1 MMEQEKRQDMFSHT
15 TNKRVKYTEHRKQTT
30 ILRPSFPATLTGRT
44 RKSPDMNVPV
54 IPRVVRI
61 SVTDADATDS
71 SSDEDE
77 EPFRQRHR
85 IKRFINEVKIESF
98 RDNSNGNVN
107 VNATSSNGNVNGFW
121 RRSTSAAA
129 VDDNSSNN
137 NNKRKKN
144 GKQPAL
150 SKVSN
155 VKKFRGV
162 RQRPWGK
169 WAAEI
174 RDPQRRVRLWL
185 GTYDTAEEAAMVYD
199 HAAIQL
205 RGPDAL
211 TNFTTPPARNVTPP
225 PPQPPPLPESAAC
238 CSGYNSGEESH
249 NNQRSPKSVLRSV
262 STSNSN
268 EEVDADAESCLP
280 SPQREEVAKE
290 SRDFSDAIS
299 VSENFSDYSLIPDDL
314 HFEFEN
320 PVPDFS
326 NLFEENTNIFGES
339 FGCDNNKFFVD
350 SSHDMGFGSSMWA
363 AAATTDDFFQDFGDI
378 FGSDPLV
385 AL

>member
-1 MMEQEKRQDMFSHT
+1 MQDMLT
-15 TNKRVKYTEHRKQTT
+15 DKRMKYTEHRKLTT
-30 ILRPSFPATLTGRT
+30 MVRPSPLPTSLAGRT
-44 RKSPDMNVPV
+44 RKSPDVNA
-54 IPRVVRI
+54 IRPRVVRI

-77 EPFRQRHR
+77 EPFKQRHR
-85 IKRFINEVKIESF
+85 VKRFINEVKIEPF
-98 RDNSNGNVN
+98 RDNGNGNVD
-107 VNATSSNGNVNGFW
+107 ACRGNGNVNGVL
-121 RRSTSAAA
+121 RSSRSAASPAAAENSTS
-129 VDDNSSNN
+129 NK
-137 NNKRKKN
+137 KRKKSSGGGGN
-144 GKQPAL
+144 GRQAQLTKA
-150 SKVSN
+150 ST

-174 RDPQRRVRLWL
+174 RDPLRRVRLWL

-211 TNFTTPPARNVTPP
+211 TNFTSPPARNVTPP
-225 PPQPPPLPESAAC
+225 PPESAT
-238 CSGYNSGEESH
+238 CSGYNSGAESH
-249 NNQRSPKSVLRSV
+249 NNQRSPKSVLRFA
-262 STSNSN
+262 STSNSH
-268 EEVDADAESCLP
+268 EEAEAESCLP
-280 SPQREEVAKE
+280 SPLHEEVVGKE
-290 SRDFSDAIS
+290 SRDCCGDEIS

-314 HFEFEN
+314 RFEFED

-326 NLFEENTNIFGES
+326 DLFGDSSNM
-339 FGCDNNKFFVD
+339 FGCTSNFDCGNDSMFVD
-350 SSHDMGFGSSMWA
+350 SSPDIEFGSSMWA
-363 AAATTDDFFQDFGDI
+363 AADDFFSDFGDI

>member
-1 MMEQEKRQDMFSHT
+1 MFTNS
-15 TNKRVKYTEHRKQTT
+15 TNKRVKYTEHRKLIT
-30 ILRPSFPATLTGRT
+30 IVRPSPSPSPPTATFTGRT
-44 RKSPDMNVPV
+44 RKSSDMNAAVT
-54 IPRVVRI
+54 PRVVRI

-77 EPFRQRHR
+77 EPFRPRHR
-85 IKRFINEVKIESF
+85 VKKFINEVKIESF
-98 RDNSNGNVN
+98 RDNGSGE
-107 VNATSSNGNVNGFW
+107 VNG
-121 RRSTSAAA
+121 RSTAA
-129 VDDNSSNN
+129 VVESNN
-137 NNKRKKN
+137 KKRRKN
-144 GKQPAL
+144 SGGGAGKQTQVNKL
-150 SKVSN
+150 GN

-174 RDPQRRVRLWL
+174 RDPLRRVRLWL

-225 PPQPPPLPESAAC
+225 PPPESAT

-249 NNQRSPKSVLRSV
+249 NNQRSPKSVLRFV

-268 EEVDADAESCLP
+268 EEAEAESCLP
-280 SPQREEVAKE
+280 SPQHGEVGKE
-290 SRDFSDAIS
+290 SRDFSDEIS

-314 HFEFEN
+314 IFEFEN

-326 NLFEENTNIFGES
+326 DLFEENTNILGDS
-339 FGCDNNKFFVD
+339 FDCGNHNLYFVD
-350 SSHDMGFGSSMWA
+350 PSHEMDFGSSMWA
-363 AAATTDDFFQDFGDI
+363 AAATDDFFQDIGDI